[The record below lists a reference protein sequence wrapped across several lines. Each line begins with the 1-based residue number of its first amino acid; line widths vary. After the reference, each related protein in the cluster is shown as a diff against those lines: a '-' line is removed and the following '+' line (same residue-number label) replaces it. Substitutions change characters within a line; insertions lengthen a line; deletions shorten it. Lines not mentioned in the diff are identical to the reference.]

1 MSKAATATTY
11 TKEQIL
17 GSQQRYSNVQ
27 KDVLGA
33 LLDEEQQYTLEQ
45 AEKIIKDFE
54 KKEAR

>member
-11 TKEQIL
+11 TKEQIM
-17 GSQQRYSNVQ
+17 GSQRYSSVQ

-33 LLDEEQQYTLEQ
+33 LLDEEHQYTVEQ